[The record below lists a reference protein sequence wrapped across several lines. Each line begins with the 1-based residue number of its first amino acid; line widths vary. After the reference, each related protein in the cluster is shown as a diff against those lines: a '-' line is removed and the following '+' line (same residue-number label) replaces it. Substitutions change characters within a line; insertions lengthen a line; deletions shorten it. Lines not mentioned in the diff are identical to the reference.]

1 MRRLAPRIPA
11 VATALVA
18 LPLALSLATITAA
31 GAASSTSKSGAGSF
45 PGASG
50 SVAAITGSSMEVQS
64 EQSGQVTVNWST
76 STTFSETVAVAASS
90 VAAGDC
96 VTVTG
101 TVAKKTK
108 KLTAKTVTISQPTAG
123 SCSTGGFGGAGG
135 AGGGG
140 GRFGGGTP
148 PSGGTRPSGAAG
160 GSGEA
165 PAGGPGGGGAGR
177 PTTSNT
183 GFASGTVKT
192 VTSSTLTITGI
203 SSAAFSGTAPKKG
216 AKSSASTKKAATPK
230 TTTVKIAL
238 ASSTTYTEGQSAASS
253 ALAVGDCVTATGS
266 DDSTGAVSATSVH
279 ITSTGGKTCTT
290 GFGGF
295 GGGAG
300 A

>member
-165 PAGGPGGGGAGR
+165 PAGGPGGGAGR